1 MVSYYIWYDS
11 VSIMVQTLRLS
22 RKCLLQT
29 DITNWLRGKILDI
42 PKFHSKNLKLAN
54 FTRLSFIINKGF
66 ISLPLL
72 KLLEDVLA
80 PVHD

>member
-1 MVSYYIWYDS
+1 MA
-11 VSIMVQTLRLS
+11 QTLRPS

-29 DITNWLRGKILDI
+29 DMTDWLRGKKKKLDI
-42 PKFHSKNLKLAN
+42 PEFHSKNVKLTDFN
-54 FTRLSFIINKGF
+54 EFFF

-72 KLLEDVLA
+72 KLQNVLADVYA